1 METTMR
7 VQGMTCGGC
16 VASVT
21 RVLKAIDGVKE
32 VDVKLDPGE
41 ARVTYDAARTRSTR
55 RSPSSASSAARRGRL
70 VQAAALALSAC
81 FGAVFSI
88 HCANAPRNFFRK
100 SRVASLTRLPS
111 ASK

>member
-41 ARVTYDAARTRSTR
+41 ARVTYDAARTN
-55 RSPSSASSAARRGRL
+55 
-70 VQAAALALSAC
+70 VAALARAIEDA
-81 FGAVFSI
+81 GYDV
-88 HCANAPRNFFRK
+88 
-100 SRVASLTRLPS
+100 VT
-111 ASK
+111 